1 MPKKPTLHPYSD
13 QLAFERLILLIA
25 TILQYPGVGN
35 EELEGHDGCGDALV
49 GVQKRL
55 WEVALREGVNFPE
68 GYPSTS
74 NLRKDLQTLRRYGL
88 LQPRMY
94 RWGYYLGLAVLD
106 QQQLRLALQA
116 IASQAQYLG
125 EPQAKQVY
133 QILEKRLRGLDDDL
147 GGELFYPVRQQLNR
161 AIMFTDPEEMV
172 EQGQREETLFHHLDI
187 VEEAILGGTAI
198 ELSRR
203 YDVYGHER
211 VGMEQLWPLQLVFHN
226 SAWYLLYED
235 CQRHHLAI
243 GRIDR
248 FGEYCQVLNTPHR
261 SLSIQRQR
269 LADAHKLLTNGWG
282 LYLGDTKEQKDELC
296 GRLQFTLIHVQFFPP
311 VAKIILEGSRR
322 HAKQEFVLQ
331 KDEQGN
337 LQFVDYYIKLPPR
350 SHNEF
355 LLWIKGY
362 MESVQVIAP
371 ESLATQHLESAK
383 KLLDRYQDS
392 FSD

>member
-1 MPKKPTLHPYSD
+1 MPKKPNRHAYSD
-13 QLAFERLILLIA
+13 QQAFERLILLIA

-35 EELEGHDGCGDALV
+35 EELEGNETGGDALV
-49 GVQKRL
+49 AVQKRL

-133 QILEKRLRGLDDDL
+133 QILKKRLRGLDSDL

-161 AIMFTDPEEMV
+161 AIMPTDPEEMV
-172 EQGQREETLFHHLDI
+172 EQGQREETLFHHLDT
-187 VEEAILGGTAI
+187 VEKAILGGTAI

-226 SAWYLLYED
+226 NAWYLLYED

-248 FGEYCQVLNTPHR
+248 FGEYCRILDTPRR

-296 GRLQFTLIHVQFFPP
+296 GRLQLTLIHVRFFQP

-322 HAKQEFVLQ
+322 HPKQEFVPQ

-337 LQFVDYYIKLPPR
+337 LRFVDYYIKLPPR
-350 SHNEF
+350 SHQEF

-362 MESVQVIAP
+362 MESVMVISP
-371 ESLATQHLESAK
+371 QSLATQHLASAR
-383 KLLDRYQDS
+383 KLLELYQEP